1 MFPKFEQEF
10 GLFFSDL
17 YLREFIESRPEF

>member
-10 GLFFSDL
+10 GLFFSDF
-17 YLREFIESRPEF
+17 YLREFVQSHPEF